1 MPIPP
6 KGLDI
11 LIKKCLEKGEYSS
24 KFACLSAIKISA
36 EKKIREDYLKIK
48 KNILIEKDR
57 FFDELF
63 NKPSLNKIFEDII
76 EKVFMTFS
84 LMEHRELVTKE
95 NFEYIKIINNKII
108 KLILEK
114 EEKIFRDF
122 LEKKADYIAKILMD
136 EQTSIEKKYDFGF
149 GNNIKDSNEFAFK
162 LTGIIKMKFKDLSK
176 ANAIKNAAKIVSLKI
191 IDLFMEC
198 FINSYLKEV
207 KSDEIKTYLENSI
220 NGCLSSELKNKVEG
234 LIKDLKKYQENKET
248 PSSK

>member
-1 MPIPP
+1 MNRPQ
-6 KGLDI
+6 LRRNMI
-11 LIKKCLEKGEYSS
+11 L
-24 KFACLSAIKISA
+24 
-36 EKKIREDYLKIK
+36 
-48 KNILIEKDR
+48 
-57 FFDELF
+57 
-63 NKPSLNKIFEDII
+63 
-76 EKVFMTFS
+76 V
-84 LMEHRELVTKE
+84 
-95 NFEYIKIINNKII
+95 
-108 KLILEK
+108 
-114 EEKIFRDF
+114 
-122 LEKKADYIAKILMD
+122 
-136 EQTSIEKKYDFGF
+136 F